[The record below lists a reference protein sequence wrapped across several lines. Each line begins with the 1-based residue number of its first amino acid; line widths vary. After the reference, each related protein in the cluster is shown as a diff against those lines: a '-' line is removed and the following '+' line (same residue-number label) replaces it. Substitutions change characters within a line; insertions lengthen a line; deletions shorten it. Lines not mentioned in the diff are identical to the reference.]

1 MLNNK
6 DPTIEGCKEKFIKE
20 FKLLTLRA
28 KKKYFP
34 TIEVWLDDLAQPP

>member
-28 KKKYFP
+28 KKYFP